1 MAALGTGGMSGTQGT
16 SGTLR
21 TSGTLG
27 TSGTTEIFFGLRT
40 QTKHQVLSKEAS
52 SVLVNNSMKIY
63 CTWYRVGLLYWWHH
77 SQHHGHETF
86 NKYWSCTGHDTH
98 TIFLKKFLYF
108 PDRTHSCNG
117 IWFLSQFFKSKTD
130 SSFLT
135 NLLIMYKMTYQ
146 YVLYFEGFSQIIFF
160 LDVCDSIYPWTYH
173 GEQSS
178 GVTGKWIFKW
188 KNLTLGWLSLLLLLI
203 RQKRS

>member
-1 MAALGTGGMSGTQGT
+1 MREGIAIEAKHNGIVRTKSKWSSQPRFHIQLNSLYAVYLELGWWLHFYFAFLCTMAASGTGGMSGTQGT

-117 IWFLSQFFKSKTD
+117 IWFLSQI
-130 SSFLT
+130 FLKQ
-135 NLLIMYKMTYQ
+135 NR
-146 YVLYFEGFSQIIFF
+146 FFF
-160 LDVCDSIYPWTYH
+160 LNKFINHV
-173 GEQSS
+173 
-178 GVTGKWIFKW
+178 
-188 KNLTLGWLSLLLLLI
+188 
-203 RQKRS
+203 